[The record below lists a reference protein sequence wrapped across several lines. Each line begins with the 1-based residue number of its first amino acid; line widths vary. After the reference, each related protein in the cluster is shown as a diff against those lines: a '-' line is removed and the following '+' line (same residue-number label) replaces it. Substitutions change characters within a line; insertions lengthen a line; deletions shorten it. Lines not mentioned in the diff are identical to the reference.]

1 MSLELVIANKR
12 YSSWSLR
19 AWLVLSCNELA
30 FVERRVDLQDPTYK
44 ETLRTLAIAAQVPIL
59 RHEDL
64 IVFDS
69 LAICEY
75 LAENFALT
83 HGWPQDHRLRAQAR
97 SFCAMMHSGYTALRR
112 ECPMN
117 VARQPTLTTIS
128 ADARADIA
136 TLEQALGGLLRTHGG
151 PFLLGPLGII
161 DAYYAP
167 IMLRLDRYGL
177 SSDLS
182 SELRAYMARMLALPA
197 MQAWVEAGR
206 QEAPLARLE
215 R

>member
-1 MSLELVIANKR
+1 MSLELVIGNKR

-19 AWLVLSCNELA
+19 AWLVLTLNELA
-30 FVERRVDLQDPTYK
+30 FVERRIDLQDPLYK
-44 ETLRTLAIAAQVPIL
+44 ESLRALTIPAQVPIL

-64 IVFDS
+64 VVFDS

-83 HGWPQDHRLRAQAR
+83 HGWPQDRRRRAQAR
-97 SFCAMMHSGYTALRR
+97 SFCAMMHSGYSALRR

-117 VARQPTLTTIS
+117 VARPPSATPIS
-128 ADARADIA
+128 DDARADIA
-136 TLEQALGGLLRTHGG
+136 TLEHALGGLLREHGG
-151 PFLLGPLGII
+151 PFLMGSLGII
-161 DAYYAP
+161 DAYHAP
-167 IMLRLDRYGL
+167 LMLRLDRYAL
-177 SSDLS
+177 SATLS